1 MGENKSSLSCDF
13 IIHPGETLKEI
24 LEDRGISQGELA
36 SRIDVTEPYINS
48 VVEGQRPIS
57 VSFANK
63 LEYALGI
70 DAKFWINLQ
79 AIYDTELEANN
90 YLP

>member
-24 LEDRGISQGELA
+24 LEDRGMSQRELA

-57 VSFANK
+57 VTFAKK

-70 DAKFWINLQ
+70 DARFWINLQ
-79 AIYDTELEANN
+79 ANYDTELEAKIV
-90 YLP
+90 LT